1 MATTL
6 TRPSDLAKAA
16 RASAAV
22 WRCSVFSAL
31 TMASISWEDIAGYMW
46 EEIEIIKGDVIAL
59 GRGEHVKCRGGVA
72 KERSDEVVVM
82 FLRIYAK

>member
-1 MATTL
+1 
-6 TRPSDLAKAA
+6 
-16 RASAAV
+16 
-22 WRCSVFSAL
+22 
-31 TMASISWEDIAGYMW
+31 MW

-82 FLRIYAK
+82 FLRIYAR